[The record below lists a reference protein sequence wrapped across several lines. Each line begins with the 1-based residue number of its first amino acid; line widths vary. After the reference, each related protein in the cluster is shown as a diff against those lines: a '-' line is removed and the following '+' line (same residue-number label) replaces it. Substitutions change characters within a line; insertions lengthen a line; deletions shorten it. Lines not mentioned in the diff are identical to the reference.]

1 MTALNRSD
9 FKALAFLRRG
19 AFVRRGGEWRFGTAR
34 VGDTVVERLIEAGR
48 ASQLFSGTPAE
59 CVILRDRT

>member
-1 MTALNRSD
+1 MAALNRTD

-34 VGDTVVERLIEAGR
+34 VGDSVVERLIETGR
-48 ASQLFSGTPAE
+48 ASQLFPGTSAE
-59 CVILRDRT
+59 CVILRQQP